1 MNEEKLY
8 ILNPAYYFRKEGNRV
23 YLLSRSFCEKTEDIN
38 LEWRSIIHPVYAMLL
53 SFFSEPL
60 SLKKGVLKVR
70 DFLEITYEVALNLVS
85 EFICNSEEMHSE
97 YNGAVCNFPKNV
109 IVEVSPTSM
118 HSHRYTP
125 VDFKYDKLQMDE
137 ARPNTAPFSLMVMF
151 NNHCFTNCI
160 YCYADKQTSCGQ
172 MPLEYFEKV
181 LEEADRYGVSSLGVL
196 GGEFFLYP
204 HWRDVLEKMKD
215 KCYMPSLISTK
226 VPMREK
232 DILDFGKYPIALQVS
247 LDSVCQQTLDKMVG
261 PISNYAK
268 RMQESILSI
277 DKYRSDRKFQI
288 ATVLTRYNGTIEELE
303 NLFAFV
309 SRLKNL
315 SRWEIRVGFKS
326 LYSKSEFDVIK
337 LPKERFSVIEEW
349 IENKKKTS
357 DMNILWSKGQNQN
370 FFQAKDGASSFVGA
384 RCSAN
389 YSHMVILPNGDVTI
403 CEQLY
408 WNPRFLLGNIVKQ
421 DISEIWNSP
430 KALALAHRRADSY
443 SEDSSCKRC
452 SLQEKCD
459 SVQNKCYA
467 NILKVYGDEHWDY
480 PDPRCYYAPR
490 AEKAINS
497 YF

>member
-1 MNEEKLY
+1 
-8 ILNPAYYFRKEGNRV
+8 
-23 YLLSRSFCEKTEDIN
+23 
-38 LEWRSIIHPVYAMLL
+38 
-53 SFFSEPL
+53 
-60 SLKKGVLKVR
+60 
-70 DFLEITYEVALNLVS
+70 
-85 EFICNSEEMHSE
+85 
-97 YNGAVCNFPKNV
+97 
-109 IVEVSPTSM
+109 
-118 HSHRYTP
+118 
-125 VDFKYDKLQMDE
+125 
-137 ARPNTAPFSLMVMF
+137 
-151 NNHCFTNCI
+151 
-160 YCYADKQTSCGQ
+160 

-247 LDSVCQQTLDKMVG
+247 LDSVCQQTLDNMVG
-261 PISNYAK
+261 NINNYAK
-268 RMQESILSI
+268 RMQESLLCI
-277 DKYRSDRKFQI
+277 DKYRGECNFQI
-288 ATVLTRYNGTIEELE
+288 ATVLTKYNGTIEELE
-303 NLFAFV
+303 KLFAFV
-309 SRLKNL
+309 SKLKNL

-326 LYSKSEFDVIK
+326 LYSKSEFDEMK

-357 DMNILWSKGQNQN
+357 DINILWSKGQNQN
-370 FFQAKDGASSFVGA
+370 FFQAKEGASSFVGA

-430 KALALAHRRADSY
+430 KALALAHHRADSY

-480 PDPRCYYAPR
+480 PDPRCCYAPR

>member
-247 LDSVCQQTLDKMVG
+247 LDSVCQQTLDNMVG
-261 PISNYAK
+261 NINNYAK
-268 RMQESILSI
+268 RMQESLLCI
-277 DKYRSDRKFQI
+277 DKYRGECNFQI
-288 ATVLTRYNGTIEELE
+288 ATVLTKYNGTIEELE
-303 NLFAFV
+303 KLFAFV
-309 SRLKNL
+309 SKLKNL

-326 LYSKSEFDVIK
+326 L
-337 LPKERFSVIEEW
+337 
-349 IENKKKTS
+349 
-357 DMNILWSKGQNQN
+357 
-370 FFQAKDGASSFVGA
+370 
-384 RCSAN
+384 
-389 YSHMVILPNGDVTI
+389 
-403 CEQLY
+403 
-408 WNPRFLLGNIVKQ
+408 
-421 DISEIWNSP
+421 
-430 KALALAHRRADSY
+430 
-443 SEDSSCKRC
+443 
-452 SLQEKCD
+452 
-459 SVQNKCYA
+459 
-467 NILKVYGDEHWDY
+467 
-480 PDPRCYYAPR
+480 
-490 AEKAINS
+490 
-497 YF
+497 

>member
-151 NNHCFTNCI
+151 NNHSFTNCI

-247 LDSVCQQTLDKMVG
+247 LDSVCQQTLDNMVG
-261 PISNYAK
+261 NINNYAK
-268 RMQESILSI
+268 RMQESLLCI
-277 DKYRSDRKFQI
+277 DKYRGECNFQI
-288 ATVLTRYNGTIEELE
+288 ATVLTKYNGTIEELE
-303 NLFAFV
+303 KLFAFV
-309 SRLKNL
+309 SKLKNL

-326 LYSKSEFDVIK
+326 LYSKSEFDEMK

-370 FFQAKDGASSFVGA
+370 FFQAKEGASSFVGA

-430 KALALAHRRADSY
+430 KALALAHHRADSY

-467 NILKVYGDEHWDY
+467 NILKVDGDEHWDY
-480 PDPRCYYAPR
+480 PDPRCCYAPR

>member
-196 GGEFFLYP
+196 GG
-204 HWRDVLEKMKD
+204 
-215 KCYMPSLISTK
+215 
-226 VPMREK
+226 
-232 DILDFGKYPIALQVS
+232 
-247 LDSVCQQTLDKMVG
+247 
-261 PISNYAK
+261 
-268 RMQESILSI
+268 
-277 DKYRSDRKFQI
+277 
-288 ATVLTRYNGTIEELE
+288 
-303 NLFAFV
+303 
-309 SRLKNL
+309 
-315 SRWEIRVGFKS
+315 
-326 LYSKSEFDVIK
+326 
-337 LPKERFSVIEEW
+337 
-349 IENKKKTS
+349 
-357 DMNILWSKGQNQN
+357 
-370 FFQAKDGASSFVGA
+370 
-384 RCSAN
+384 
-389 YSHMVILPNGDVTI
+389 
-403 CEQLY
+403 
-408 WNPRFLLGNIVKQ
+408 
-421 DISEIWNSP
+421 
-430 KALALAHRRADSY
+430 
-443 SEDSSCKRC
+443 
-452 SLQEKCD
+452 
-459 SVQNKCYA
+459 
-467 NILKVYGDEHWDY
+467 
-480 PDPRCYYAPR
+480 
-490 AEKAINS
+490 
-497 YF
+497 

>member
-60 SLKKGVLKVR
+60 SLKKGVLKIR

-247 LDSVCQQTLDKMVG
+247 LDSVCQQTLDNMVG
-261 PISNYAK
+261 NINNYAK
-268 RMQESILSI
+268 RMQESLLCI
-277 DKYRSDRKFQI
+277 DKYRGECNFQI
-288 ATVLTRYNGTIEELE
+288 ATVLTKYNGTIEELE
-303 NLFAFV
+303 KLFAFV
-309 SRLKNL
+309 SKLKNL

-326 LYSKSEFDVIK
+326 LYSKSEFDEMK

-370 FFQAKDGASSFVGA
+370 FFQAKEGASSFVGA

-430 KALALAHRRADSY
+430 KALALAHHRADSY

-459 SVQNKCYA
+459 SVQNK
-467 NILKVYGDEHWDY
+467 
-480 PDPRCYYAPR
+480 
-490 AEKAINS
+490 
-497 YF
+497 